1 VFRIFIAAEAVE
13 VVEVA
18 EVFKAVG
25 VFRVA
30 GVFRAATQIDTIDTI
45 AGVKL
50 I

>member
-18 EVFKAVG
+18 KVFKVAE
-25 VFRVA
+25 VFRVVGA
-30 GVFRAATQIDTIDTI
+30 FRAATQIDTVDII